1 MFGNKEVI
9 QMTKNIYANVD
20 KDIEFLFQPSKEKPS
35 TEKKLIPTKTL
46 NLVDYNYLI
55 QTRIL
60 DDN

>member
-1 MFGNKEVI
+1 
-9 QMTKNIYANVD
+9 MTKNIYANVD